1 MHKLSSDAFI
11 FIVFICEP
19 FCWKHRSK
27 SCLIKKFSSDFVVT
41 WFVKMQGVI
50 FTTRFTHYWQHCQ
63 QYGKEYSI
71 WKSFRQSKGV
81 FSFYFT
87 AAKLTFLQFYVSDII
102 SSIIN
107 RLISTFST
115 QWMTLRF
122 APLISKYIDNY
133 KDILNIPNW
142 DRRILGWNT

>member
-11 FIVFICEP
+11 FIIFICEP
-19 FCWKHRSK
+19 FCWKYTSN
-27 SCLIKKFSSDFVVT
+27 SCVIKMFLSDFVVT
-41 WFVKMQGVI
+41 SFVEMQGVI
-50 FTTRFTHYWQHCQ
+50 FTMRFTHYWQLYQ
-63 QYGKEYSI
+63 QYGKECSI
-71 WKSFRQSKGV
+71 WKSFRQSIGV

-87 AAKLTFLQFYVSDII
+87 VAKLTFLQFYVSDII

-122 APLISKYIDNY
+122 TPLFVLSCDYIV
-133 KDILNIPNW
+133 
-142 DRRILGWNT
+142 